1 MAGVSVPLWLSA
13 FPGTQIIEVYER
25 VESTIRASS
34 NPYSP
39 AHSPLSH
46 TDQISIHDTDNPT
59 FSPPI
64 SVARCH
70 PTCARTAAFAHDANE
85 ITSES
90 QHLYSDYDIASLN
103 FEVYC

>member
-1 MAGVSVPLWLSA
+1 M
-13 FPGTQIIEVYER
+13 
-25 VESTIRASS
+25 
-34 NPYSP
+34 
-39 AHSPLSH
+39 
-46 TDQISIHDTDNPT
+46 DNPT